1 MNNFNFPGQIF
12 VDGRRRSRL
21 FVDGWRLAVG
31 GSWLTVV
38 VAVKCFIFRP
48 AKCNGLFIVAVLTGE
63 AAVRLCRKGKNDMK
77 FTYLI
82 GVALLGVALASCDK
96 EGDIITD
103 GNFTLEFSLDTLRFD
118 TVFTEL
124 GSATRSFKVYN
135 RNDRPVRIGKVS
147 LEGAAG
153 AKFRMNVDG
162 IPGDEVENVEI
173 FGNDSIYVFVE
184 VTIDPDEPLSESP
197 FVIEDKV
204 SFQTGDKRQEVRLEA
219 WGQNANYFPSRF
231 NKGVPVVL
239 SCNNDKIVWDDP
251 KPYVIYG
258 EIFIDSCALEV
269 MAGARI
275 HVHGGIARNEVFGV
289 FNDGII
295 YTLAN
300 GSIRLLGTQENPIIV
315 QGDRLEEPFQD
326 DPGQWQ
332 GIILGRGSKG
342 NVMEWTT
349 VKNAIFSVYVDSLA
363 ELTAVNSQFYNTN
376 SSGIIGFHST
386 IRLENCLVYNNLS
399 TSVQLILGGDY
410 TFDYCTVAS
419 YGVDASA
426 ISMSNF
432 FCYDDFLNCRILEEN
447 PLRARFRNCIF
458 FGSRRDEVG
467 LSDLYGGQQ
476 PGAFDIG
483 FQNCIVRVDELL
495 EQQGGLYAGF
505 LENQCATCINA
516 TRDDA
521 LFADPNEDD
530 YHLDT
535 LSIAEGMALPLPG
548 IEIDLEGN
556 RRDEAAPDI
565 GCFEYQ

>member
-1 MNNFNFPGQIF
+1 MKYNY
-12 VDGRRRSRL
+12 
-21 FVDGWRLAVG
+21 
-31 GSWLTVV
+31 
-38 VAVKCFIFRP
+38 FI
-48 AKCNGLFIVAVLTGE
+48 
-63 AAVRLCRKGKNDMK
+63 AA
-77 FTYLI
+77 
-82 GVALLGVALASCDK
+82 ALLALALAACHK
-96 EGDIITD
+96 EEDFITD
-103 GNFTLEFSLDTLRFD
+103 GNFTLEFSLDTLHFD

-124 GSATRSFKVYN
+124 GSATRSFKVIN
-135 RNDRPVRIGKVS
+135 RNSRPVRIGKVS
-147 LEGAAG
+147 LAGNAG

-162 IPGDEVENVEI
+162 TSGDEVENVEI
-173 FGNDSIYVFVE
+173 WGKDSIYVFVE
-184 VTIDPDEPLSESP
+184 VTIDPDQPLSISP

-204 SFQTGDKRQEVRLEA
+204 VFETGDKRQEVRLEA
-219 WGQNANYFPSRF
+219 WGQNANYFPGRF

-239 SCNNDKIVWDDP
+239 SCNNEKIVWDDP

-269 MAGARI
+269 MAGTQI
-275 HVHGGIARNEVFGV
+275 YVHGGIAQNEVFGI

-300 GSIRLLGTQENPIIV
+300 GSIRLLGTKEAPITI
-315 QGDRLEEPFQD
+315 QGDRLEEPFKEA
-326 DPGQWQ
+326 PGQWQ
-332 GIILGRGSKG
+332 GIILGKGSKG
-342 NVMEWTT
+342 NVMEWAT
-349 VKNAIFSVYVDSLA
+349 VKNTIFSVYVDSLA
-363 ELTAVNSQFYNTN
+363 ELTARNSRFYNTN

-399 TSVQLILGGDY
+399 SSVQLILGGDY
-410 TFDYCTVAS
+410 SFDYCTVAS

-432 FCYDDFLNCRILEEN
+432 FCYDDFLNCQLLEEN

-458 FGSRRDEVG
+458 FGSRSDEVG

-476 PGAFDIG
+476 PNAFDIS
-483 FQNCIVRVDELL
+483 FQNCIVRVDKLL
-495 EQQGGLYAGF
+495 EQQDGLYAGF
-505 LENQCATCINA
+505 FENQCATCINA

-535 LSIAEGMALPLPG
+535 LSVAEGMALPVPG

-556 RRDEAAPDI
+556 MRDGAAPDI
-565 GCFEYQ
+565 GCYEYQ

>member
-1 MNNFNFPGQIF
+1 
-12 VDGRRRSRL
+12 
-21 FVDGWRLAVG
+21 
-31 GSWLTVV
+31 
-38 VAVKCFIFRP
+38 
-48 AKCNGLFIVAVLTGE
+48 
-63 AAVRLCRKGKNDMK
+63 MK
-77 FTYLI
+77 YTYYLI
-82 GVALLGVALASCDK
+82 MALLGLAFASCDK
-96 EGDIITD
+96 QADFITD

-135 RNDRPVRIGKVS
+135 RNDRPLRIDKVS
-147 LEGAAG
+147 LEGAGG

-162 IPGDEVENVEI
+162 IAGNEVEEVEI
-173 FGNDSIYVFVE
+173 WGKDSIYIFVE
-184 VTIDPDEPLSESP
+184 VTIDPDQPLSASP

-204 SFQTGDKRQEVRLEA
+204 IFEAGDKRQEVRLEA

-269 MAGARI
+269 MAGTQI
-275 HVHGGIARNEVFGV
+275 YVHGGIAQNEVFGI

-295 YTLAN
+295 YTLNN
-300 GSIRLLGTQENPIIV
+300 GSIRLLGTREAPIVI
-315 QGDRLEEPFQD
+315 QGDRLEEPFQEQ
-326 DPGQWQ
+326 PGQWQ
-332 GIILGRGSKG
+332 GIILGKGSKG
-342 NVMEWTT
+342 NVMEWAT
-349 VKNAIFSVYVDSLA
+349 VKNAVFSVYVDSLA
-363 ELTAVNSQFYNTN
+363 ELTASNSRFYNTN

-386 IRLENCLVYNNLS
+386 ISLENCLVYNNLS
-399 TSVQLILGGDY
+399 SSVQLILGGDY

-432 FCYDDFLNCRILEEN
+432 FCYDDFLNCQFLEEN
-447 PLRARFRNCIF
+447 PLKARFRNCIF

-476 PGAFDIG
+476 PSSFDID
-483 FQNCIVRVDELL
+483 FQNCIIRIDELL
-495 EQQGGLYAGF
+495 KQQDGLFADF

-521 LFADPNEDD
+521 LFAAPNEDD

-535 LSIAEGMALPLPG
+535 LSIAEGRALPISG

-556 RRDEAAPDI
+556 MRDGAAPDI

>member
-1 MNNFNFPGQIF
+1 
-12 VDGRRRSRL
+12 
-21 FVDGWRLAVG
+21 
-31 GSWLTVV
+31 
-38 VAVKCFIFRP
+38 
-48 AKCNGLFIVAVLTGE
+48 
-63 AAVRLCRKGKNDMK
+63 MK
-77 FTYLI
+77 YTYLFGI
-82 GVALLGVALASCDK
+82 ALLGLAFFSCDK
-96 EGDIITD
+96 QGDFITD

-147 LEGAAG
+147 LAGTAG

-162 IPGDEVENVEI
+162 SPGDEVEGVEI
-173 FGNDSIYVFVE
+173 WENDSVYVFVE
-184 VTIDPDEPLSESP
+184 VTIDPDQPLSVSP

-204 SFQTGDKRQEVRLEA
+204 VFETGDKRQEVRLEA
-219 WGQNANYFPSRF
+219 WGQNANYYPSRF
-231 NKGVPVVL
+231 NKGVPVQL
-239 SCNNDKIVWDDP
+239 SCNNGTFVWDDP

-269 MAGARI
+269 AAGTQI
-275 HVHGGIARNEVFGV
+275 YVHGGIARNDLLGV

-295 YTLAN
+295 WTLEN
-300 GSIRLLGTQENPIIV
+300 GSLRLLGTRENPIVI
-315 QGDRLEEPFQD
+315 QGDRLEEPFREQ
-326 DPGQWQ
+326 PGQWQ
-332 GIILGRGSKG
+332 GIVLGKGSKG

-349 VKNAIFSVYVDSLA
+349 VKNAIFSVYADSLA
-363 ELTAVNSQFYNTN
+363 ELTARNSRFYNTN

-386 IRLENCLVYNNLS
+386 IRLENCLVYNNLN

-410 TFDYCTVAS
+410 TLDYCTVAS

-432 FCYDDFLNCRILEEN
+432 FCYDDFLNCQILEEN

-458 FGSRRDEVG
+458 FGSRRDEVS
-467 LSDLYGGQQ
+467 LSDLYAGQN
-476 PGAFDIG
+476 PNAFDVE
-483 FQNCIVRVDELL
+483 FRNCIVRVDRLL
-495 EQQGGLYAGF
+495 DQQDGLYADF
-505 LENQCATCINA
+505 FEKQCATCINA

-535 LSIAEGMALPLPG
+535 LSIAEGMALPIPG
-548 IEIDLEGN
+548 IETDLEGN
-556 RRDEAAPDI
+556 MRDEAAPDI